1 MICVW
6 TPIFCISYYFSC
18 HPHIRA
24 PAVAAVL
31 NARAKLVLSGSL
43 LANALH
49 NLLVSVVLGHVHTQ
63 LPFRKDTLRALCVLI
78 ECLKVLQVTF
88 HRRSTLLAENMAH
101 LIGQAQFTLK
111 RIFAPMKAQ
120 ARSGW
125 NGSQM
130 ARGGNH
136 HGHESW

>member
-1 MICVW
+1 M
-6 TPIFCISYYFSC
+6 
-18 HPHIRA
+18 
-24 PAVAAVL
+24 L

-49 NLLVSVVLGHVHTQ
+49 NLLVTVVLGHVHTQ
-63 LPFRKDTLRALCVLI
+63 LPFRKDTLRALCVLV

-120 ARSGW
+120 ARSGSDGKG
-125 NGSQM
+125 GSHM
-130 ARGGNH
+130 FNHRAHARNVCRV
-136 HGHESW
+136 ER